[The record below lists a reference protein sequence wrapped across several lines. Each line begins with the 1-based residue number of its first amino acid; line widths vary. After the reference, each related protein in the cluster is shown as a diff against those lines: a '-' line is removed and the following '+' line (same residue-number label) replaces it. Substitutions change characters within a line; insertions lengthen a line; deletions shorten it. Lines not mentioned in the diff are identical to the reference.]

1 MSLRARVKTK
11 IADPIVEQL
20 TQGLSPEKIAL
31 TVAVGLTIA
40 VNPVVGTTTVLCF
53 FAAWALRLNQ
63 PIIQAVNW
71 SSYALQLL
79 LIFPFIR
86 LGERIFA
93 AAPETRSLQ
102 ELVAMAKADA
112 LGTIRT
118 LGATIGHAVVGLG
131 PRRAAAHGR
140 DLLRDPA
147 FLSRPRAP
155 RRRKPEPGRRRS
167 GLSIVGGRRQ
177 PQEYPSSSGS
187 ALTAR
192 ARARGAV

>member
-1 MSLRARVKTK
+1 MSLRARIKTK
-11 IADPIVEQL
+11 VADPIVEQL

-86 LGERIFA
+86 LGEKIFHG
-93 AAPETRSLQ
+93 PRENRSL
-102 ELVAMAKADA
+102 ERLVAMMKADPA
-112 LGTIRT
+112 GTLADVRAT
-118 LGATIGHAVVGLG
+118 LGHAVVAWILVAPLLVAAIYFATRPILRALARRVG
-131 PRRAAAHGR
+131 PARSEP
-140 DLLRDPA
+140 LP
-147 FLSRPRAP
+147 
-155 RRRKPEPGRRRS
+155 PEF
-167 GLSIVGGRRQ
+167 
-177 PQEYPSSSGS
+177 
-187 ALTAR
+187 
-192 ARARGAV
+192 